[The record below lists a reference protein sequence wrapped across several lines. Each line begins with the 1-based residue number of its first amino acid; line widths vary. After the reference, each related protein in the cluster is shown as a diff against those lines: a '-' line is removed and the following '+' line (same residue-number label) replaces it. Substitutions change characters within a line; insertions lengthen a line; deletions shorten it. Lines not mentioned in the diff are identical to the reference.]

1 MIVGT
6 DKGQIKVYG
15 MPSSSYANL
24 AFDSFNAHI
33 GEVVKIMC
41 SPDGRFVFSAGADGT
56 IFVYSVTEYASEG
69 LIYKQEVIVTS
80 AKEDQAKNEQTSN
93 IISSNATGAINNSS
107 NLQLVVDEHLAQI
120 VMVQKS
126 VMEDWRKQ
134 QESLKQEMEEEN
146 NKVESSLRQ
155 EKYKY
160 EQSITV
166 MEKTKTDQL
175 NDLNKRYEDL
185 QVQEAE

>member
-1 MIVGT
+1 MELNIQYPENKKFSEVCIVRSFTNGVENMIVGT

-80 AKEDQAKNEQTSN
+80 AKED
-93 IISSNATGAINNSS
+93 
-107 NLQLVVDEHLAQI
+107 
-120 VMVQKS
+120 
-126 VMEDWRKQ
+126 
-134 QESLKQEMEEEN
+134 
-146 NKVESSLRQ
+146 
-155 EKYKY
+155 
-160 EQSITV
+160 
-166 MEKTKTDQL
+166 
-175 NDLNKRYEDL
+175 
-185 QVQEAE
+185 